1 MEGPSILL
9 NDPKGAAPR
18 KPAPDFMQ
26 GWSLLLWMGW
36 LFLIVGLA
44 NLVLIWVPLRLGVPE
59 YEFGAAANSLDS
71 LPLPVMGLVF
81 VLAASRAQGR
91 AVSAGFARVVAIL
104 LAALIV
110 SAGVLYWLNVPAALT
125 AVKEPLIRL
134 GIKKSIIKVTIQAVL
149 YPAALLTFATLG
161 RRK

>member
-71 LPLPVMGLVF
+71 LPCRSWVWCSCWRPVGHR
-81 VLAASRAQGR
+81 AAR
-91 AVSAGFARVVAIL
+91 
-104 LAALIV
+104 
-110 SAGVLYWLNVPAALT
+110 
-125 AVKEPLIRL
+125 
-134 GIKKSIIKVTIQAVL
+134 
-149 YPAALLTFATLG
+149 
-161 RRK
+161 